1 MPDITQLIEH
11 DHREVGTLF
20 QNFKET
26 GDSALASKICDELD
40 AHAGAEEKTFYP
52 VVRDELPEG
61 TKLASEAEDEHGE
74 ARQLIGRI
82 RRTSD
87 PEHVRELVNEL
98 EQVVRHHVDEEES
111 EMLPRARSTLG
122 EARLVE
128 IGGEFESAKARAQ
141 G

>member
-1 MPDITQLIEH
+1 MPDVTQLIEQE
-11 DHREVGTLF
+11 HRQVEALF
-20 QNFKET
+20 QDFKQN

-40 AHAGAEEKTFYP
+40 AHAAAEEETFYP
-52 VVRDELPEG
+52 VVRDNLPSG
-61 TKLASEAEDEHGE
+61 PKLASEAEDEHGE

-87 PEHVRELVNEL
+87 AEHLRELVIDL
-98 EQVVRHHVDEEES
+98 EQVVQHHVEEEEQ
-111 EMLPRARSTLG
+111 EMLPQARSTLE

-128 IGGEFESAKARAQ
+128 VGGEFESAKARAQ